1 MKLRTRVFVL
11 GLGLEL
17 AAAALVWTL
26 PASTRAQLASA
37 RWFVV
42 FGPTLGLGTITT
54 VSWTAFFLA
63 GTIGSMWVL
72 GVAAAANT
80 RPKQVAAFVAF
91 IVLWLFFGIIGT
103 TPYT

>member
-1 MKLRTRVFVL
+1 MVV
-11 GLGLEL
+11 GLGLTL

-26 PASTRAQLASA
+26 PASTRVQLASA

-54 VSWTAFFLA
+54 ASWTAFFLA
-63 GTIGSMWVL
+63 GTIGSLWVL
-72 GVAAAANT
+72 GVAAAGNP
-80 RPKQVAAFVAF
+80 RPKRVVAF
-91 IVLWLFFGIIGT
+91 IAFTVLWLFLGILGT